1 MSEKPPQH
9 AFEITIRI
17 GANTW
22 EYARSAAQEIAYYIA
37 DREPDQVNLSSGGW
51 DGCHSVDLQRRRI
64 SPEDYRK
71 ELEAWREKQ

>member
-22 EYARSAAQEIAYYIA
+22 EYARRAAQEIADYIA
-37 DREPDQVNLSSGGW
+37 AREPEHVNLSSGGW
-51 DGCHSVDLQRRRI
+51 DGCYGAYLERRDI